1 MIEKVTIPFVPL
13 VNTGSEK
20 TVDLKDA
27 VVKMEKLSDIIK
39 KAEFVAYD
47 KVSILDRKYE
57 ENDGISQ
64 TVQSDWIPIGEQVKM
79 IMRGEITVGNM
90 SDGFDDAFSDL
101 DEESPEEVFEDATDY
116 GTEYSD
122 EIRDAV
128 LAEKAKQAH
137 DSAETKETNEKND
150 AEALQEATAE

>member
-1 MIEKVTIPFVPL
+1 
-13 VNTGSEK
+13 
-20 TVDLKDA
+20 
-27 VVKMEKLSDIIK
+27 MEQIADVLK
-39 KAEFVAYD
+39 KAQWLKYD
-47 KVSILDRKYE
+47 TLAVRDRKYE

-64 TVQSDWIPIGEQVKM
+64 TVQSDWIPIGEQVRM

-90 SDGFDDAFSDL
+90 SDGYDDAFTDL
-101 DEESPEEVFEDATDY
+101 EEESPEEVFEDVTDI

-137 DSAETKETNEKND
+137 DSAETKETSEKND
-150 AEALQEATAE
+150 AEAPQEATAE

>member
-1 MIEKVTIPFVPL
+1 
-13 VNTGSEK
+13 
-20 TVDLKDA
+20 
-27 VVKMEKLSDIIK
+27 MEKMSDIIK

-47 KVSILDRKYE
+47 KASILDRKYE

-90 SDGFDDAFSDL
+90 SDGYDDAFTDL
-101 DEESPEEVFEDATDY
+101 EEEAPEEVFEDATDY

-122 EIRDAV
+122 ELREAV
-128 LAEKAKQAH
+128 MASQTNKSG
-137 DSAETKETNEKND
+137 DSAETDKTNEKSD
-150 AEALQEATAE
+150 VGATQEQQQSNLNEE

>member
-1 MIEKVTIPFVPL
+1 
-13 VNTGSEK
+13 
-20 TVDLKDA
+20 
-27 VVKMEKLSDIIK
+27 MEKLSDIVK

-47 KVSILDRKYE
+47 KASILDRKYE

-90 SDGFDDAFSDL
+90 NDGYDDAFTDL
-101 DEESPEEVFEDATDY
+101 DEESPEEVFEDSTDY

-122 EIRDAV
+122 ELREAV
-128 LAEKAKQAH
+128 MASQTNKSG
-137 DSAETKETNEKND
+137 DSAETDKTNEKSD
-150 AEALQEATAE
+150 VGATQEQQQSNLNEE

>member
-1 MIEKVTIPFVPL
+1 MVEKVTVPFIPSIDSGL
-13 VNTGSEK
+13 DK
-20 TVDLKDA
+20 TVDLKNAEID
-27 VVKMEKLSDIIK
+27 EKGFIATPYYLSYK
-39 KAEFVAYD
+39 EATTCQ
-47 KVSILDRKYE
+47 RKYE

-90 SDGFDDAFSDL
+90 SDGYDDSFTDL
-101 DEESPEEVFEDATDY
+101 EEESPEEVFEDITDV

-137 DSAETKETNEKND
+137 DSAETKETSEKND
-150 AEALQEATAE
+150 AEAPQEATAE

>member
-1 MIEKVTIPFVPL
+1 
-13 VNTGSEK
+13 
-20 TVDLKDA
+20 
-27 VVKMEKLSDIIK
+27 MEQIADVLK
-39 KAEFVAYD
+39 KAQWLKYD
-47 KVSILDRKYE
+47 TLAVRDRTYE

-90 SDGFDDAFSDL
+90 SDGYDDEFTDL
-101 DEESPEEVFEDATDY
+101 EQESPEEVFEDVTDI

-137 DSAETKETNEKND
+137 DSAETKETSEKND
-150 AEALQEATAE
+150 AEAPLEATAE